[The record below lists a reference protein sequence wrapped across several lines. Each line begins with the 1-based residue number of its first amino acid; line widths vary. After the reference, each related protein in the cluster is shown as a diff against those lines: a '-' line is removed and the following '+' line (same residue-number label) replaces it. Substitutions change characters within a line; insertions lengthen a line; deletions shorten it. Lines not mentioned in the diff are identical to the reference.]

1 MSQIAYISLEDPTRR
16 AGFNFREHY
25 NKRCPH
31 MSDAKK
37 GELLLTNNN
46 EVANHGRQLE
56 VLFVDD
62 EESIRLTLPLMLE
75 TFGFRV
81 VSAGTVAEALRLM
94 SERQFDILIS
104 DLNIE
109 RAGDGFTVVSAMRS
123 TQPDAVRFILTG
135 YPDIETALQALREE
149 VDDYLIKPTEVEEIV
164 SKIRSKLERRSRRQE
179 LKPKRLSEM
188 IEREQEH
195 ITEKWLELAK
205 SDAILSQLTLSDAE
219 RKDHVPQLLDVAGRI
234 LEGKQMTSDDM
245 RVAAKHGETRLRQ
258 GYPAIWLVREAKLLQ
273 DAVAA
278 SIQRN
283 LLELE
288 ISSVIPD
295 IVRVF
300 GIVQNLLEQSLAAML
315 HSEELQSPKKEPNR
329 KTRPNRK

>member
-1 MSQIAYISLEDPTRR
+1 MSTCSHATDS
-16 AGFNFREHY
+16 
-25 NKRCPH
+25 
-31 MSDAKK
+31 KK
-37 GELLLTNNN
+37 GELLPNNN
-46 EVANHGRQLE
+46 EAGKHGRELE

-62 EESIRLTLPLMLE
+62 EASIRLTLPLMLE
-75 TFGFRV
+75 SFGFRV

-104 DLNIE
+104 DMNIE

-123 TQPDAVRFILTG
+123 TQPAAVRFILTG
-135 YPDIETALQALREE
+135 YPDVETALQALREE

-164 SKIRSKLERRSRRQE
+164 NKIRSKLERRSRRQE
-179 LKPKRLSEM
+179 LKPKRLSEI

-205 SDAILSQLTLSDAE
+205 KDAILSQLKLTDAE

-245 RVAAKHGETRLRQ
+245 RLGAKHGETRLTQ
-258 GYPAIWLVREAKLLQ
+258 GYPATWLVREAKLLQ

-278 SIQRN
+278 CIQRN

-288 ISSVIPD
+288 LSSVIPD

-315 HSEELQSPKKEPNR
+315 HSEELQSPKK
-329 KTRPNRK
+329 